1 MSEKVEAIQEVQAM
15 VVARDAKI
23 SDLEKRLAELSGER
37 VRMRA
42 DYSRLR
48 AEAQEK
54 IDKLMERFKELNQR
68 LVGDEKKGM
77 FR

>member
-1 MSEKVEAIQEVQAM
+1 
-15 VVARDAKI
+15 
-23 SDLEKRLAELSGER
+23 
-37 VRMRA
+37 MRA

-54 IDKLMERFKELNQR
+54 IDKLMERIKELNQR